1 MKSILQEDQT
11 RCYLCGGPATADDP
25 LDLHHVFP
33 GPLRRKSEKLGLVVR
48 LHHSRCHIFGPES
61 VHQCAEVSRA
71 LKALAQKRCMEVY
84 GWTMEQWM
92 DEFYKNY
99 LEDDENDT

>member
-1 MKSILQEDQT
+1 MKSILQQDES
-11 RCYLCGGPATADDP
+11 RCYLCGEAPRFDDP

-61 VHQCAEVSRA
+61 VHRCGEVSRS
-71 LKALAQKRCMEVY
+71 LKAMAQRRCMEAY
-84 GWTMEQWM
+84 GWNMEKWM

-99 LEDDENDT
+99 LEE